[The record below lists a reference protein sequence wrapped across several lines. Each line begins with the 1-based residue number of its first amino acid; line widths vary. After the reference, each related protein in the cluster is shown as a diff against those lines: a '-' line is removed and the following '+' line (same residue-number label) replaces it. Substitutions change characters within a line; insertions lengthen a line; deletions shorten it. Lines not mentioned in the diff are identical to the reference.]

1 MSIKLRLIAALM
13 GSAALLS
20 AVGVDVAQAGTYPKG
35 GSYHVGGDGGTVEPT
50 PDPTMLSTASFSPQV
65 KADIGCGA
73 IAWGGGCG

>member
-35 GSYHVGGDGGTVEPT
+35 GSYHVGGDGGTIEPS

-65 KADIGCGA
+65 KADIGCGS